1 MIAYRYIHN
10 DGSGLMNNSSLNYD
24 KLKDEE
30 YFDVEDSYLSLRQPP
45 SSLHDKKIIFAF
57 TTEGVE
63 KHKKLI
69 KLLVKASKYGVKKQ
83 KINLYNYEIVWDSGD
98 GQLGLIKK
106 KSFKEWLKLLE
117 VGTTSSTPSGGVGD
131 IAPFKRPI
139 GFGLVRRKWPVE
151 KKEKP
156 S

>member
-30 YFDVEDSYLSLRQPP
+30 YFDVEKGYLRLQQPP
-45 SSLHDKKIIFAF
+45 SSLHDKKIIFVF

-69 KLLVKASKYGVKKQ
+69 KLLVKASSKKT
-83 KINLYNYEIVWDSGD
+83 KN
-98 GQLGLIKK
+98 
-106 KSFKEWLKLLE
+106 
-117 VGTTSSTPSGGVGD
+117 
-131 IAPFKRPI
+131 
-139 GFGLVRRKWPVE
+139 
-151 KKEKP
+151 
-156 S
+156 